1 MILQFISEY
10 HIFRNHRQINID
22 SIKLGST
29 VFYEKLPDS
38 SETRNPCC
46 AASSPYPINGG
57 DFFLASFFDNPT
69 GASFL
74 PTIYHINSNC
84 HYP

>member
-1 MILQFISEY
+1 MILQFTCEY
-10 HIFRNHRQINID
+10 QFF
-22 SIKLGST
+22 SIIGREIMTPKNWAAQC
-29 VFYEKLPDS
+29 FHKKLPDR

-74 PTIYHINSNC
+74 LTICHINSNS
-84 HYP
+84 HDP